1 MKLKKLPGFSL
12 GLIALAVGNA
22 YATQLLDDYSIIS
35 YMTDEESPIEIKDN
49 NPISNGEYLTTEDE
63 SHAVKVD
70 DGVTGYINNASVMTS
85 GDGSYGISVDSQNK
99 VLYISDSD
107 IKTSGSVSDKE
118 SSITTTGTKAPIAK
132 IYNGGELFFS
142 NVTAVSK

>member
-35 YMTDEESPIEIKDN
+35 YITDETDEESPIEIKDN

-99 VLYISDSD
+99 VLYISDSN
-107 IKTSGSVSDKE
+107 IKT
-118 SSITTTGTKAPIAK
+118 
-132 IYNGGELFFS
+132 L
-142 NVTAVSK
+142 